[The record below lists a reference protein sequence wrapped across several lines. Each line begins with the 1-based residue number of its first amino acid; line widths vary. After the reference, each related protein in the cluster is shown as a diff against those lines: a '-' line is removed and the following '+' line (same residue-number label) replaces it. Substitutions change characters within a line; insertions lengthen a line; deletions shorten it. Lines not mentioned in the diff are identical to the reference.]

1 MQGLQQL
8 QKEEPSSVREAGQ
21 SRGSR
26 AGAPEETGTGSR
38 TRLERGS
45 QQGRDGPVLGIL
57 HIGQAEATKGGAY
70 LGRKEE
76 RETGS
81 PHCI

>member
-45 QQGRDGPVLGIL
+45 QR
-57 HIGQAEATKGGAY
+57 GQASPRHTPHRT
-70 LGRKEE
+70 GRGHK
-76 RETGS
+76 R
-81 PHCI
+81 